1 MRRCDHC
8 GTQYGDKV
16 FICPVDE
23 QPTVNPHAK
32 PGSVF
37 GSISGQAAFNV
48 KVVSPLSAEG
58 SYRVFVQSGDLFFIQ
73 IESGSNQIL
82 NALVPLLGPFGGLAN
97 LFGWLFSRRKVNDFN
112 ERLQSDDPENLLRD
126 SEKNFRLHLAEIRQA
141 VIEPAAASSFS
152 GKEVGRADLTI
163 RQGERWK
170 LAFATRA
177 DMDAVWQLLA
187 SGSFSPLQADVEWN
201 VEKQQYQKNRL
212 SKSLTAIPNCI
223 SFTP

>member
-16 FICPVDE
+16 SICPVDG
-23 QPTVNPHAK
+23 QPTVNPQAK

-37 GSISGQAAFNV
+37 GSYSGPAAFNV
-48 KVVSPLSAEG
+48 KVVSPMSAAG
-58 SYRVFVQSGDLFFIQ
+58 SYRVFVRGGDLIFIQ
-73 IESGSNQIL
+73 IQSGSNHIL
-82 NALVPLLGPFGGLAN
+82 NALMPLLGPFGGLVS
-97 LFGWLFSRRKVNDFN
+97 LFGWFFSRHNVNDFN
-112 ERLQSDDPENLLRD
+112 ERLQSADPEDLLRD
-126 SEKNFRLHLAEIRQA
+126 SKRNFRFHLSEIRQA

-152 GKEVGRADLTI
+152 EKEVGRADLTV

-170 LAFATRA
+170 LAFAARA

-201 VEKQQYQKNRL
+201 TKYQQYLGKPPVKKVD
-212 SKSLTAIPNCI
+212 SKKALY
-223 SFTP
+223 

>member
-16 FICPVDE
+16 FICPVDG
-23 QPTVNPHAK
+23 QPTVNPQAK
-32 PGSVF
+32 PGLVSGAV
-37 GSISGQAAFNV
+37 SGQAAFNV
-48 KVVSPLSAEG
+48 KIVSPMSAAG
-58 SYRVFVQSGDLFFIQ
+58 SYRIFIQGSDLLFIQ

-82 NALVPLLGPFGGLAN
+82 NGLIPLLGPFGGLVN

-112 ERLQSDDPENLLRD
+112 ERLQSADPENLLRD

-170 LAFATRA
+170 LAFAARA

-187 SGSFSPLQADVEWN
+187 SGFSSPLQADVEWN
-201 VEKQQYQKNRL
+201 VEKQQYQKKPPVKIIDRNTEL
-212 SKSLTAIPNCI
+212 H
-223 SFTP
+223 

>member
-1 MRRCDHC
+1 MRRCEHC

-16 FICPVDE
+16 SICPVDG
-23 QPTVNPHAK
+23 QPTVNPQAQSRLVS
-32 PGSVF
+32 GAV
-37 GSISGQAAFNV
+37 SGQAGFNA
-48 KVVSPLSAEG
+48 KVVSPMSAAG
-58 SYRVFVQSGDLFFIQ
+58 SYRIFIQGGDLLFIQ

-82 NALVPLLGPFGGLAN
+82 NALIPLLGPFGGLVN

-112 ERLQSDDPENLLRD
+112 ERLQSVAPENLLRD

-141 VIEPAAASSFS
+141 VIEPAAATSFS

-170 LAFATRA
+170 LAFAARA

-187 SGSFSPLQADVEWN
+187 SGFSSPLQADVEWN
-201 VEKQQYQKNRL
+201 VEKQQYQKNHRL
-212 SKSLTAIPNCI
+212 KTLTAKTTCI
-223 SFTP
+223 SFMP

>member
-1 MRRCDHC
+1 MRRCEHC
-8 GTQYGDKV
+8 GAQYGNKV
-16 FICPVDE
+16 FICPADGH
-23 QPTVNPHAK
+23 PTVNPHAQ

-37 GSISGQAAFNV
+37 GSASGKAAFNV
-48 KVVSPLSAEG
+48 KVVSPLSAAG

-82 NALVPLLGPFGGLAN
+82 NALTPLLGPFGGLAN

-112 ERLQSDDPENLLRD
+112 ERLQTADPENLLRD
-126 SEKNFRLHLAEIRQA
+126 SKKNFRFHLAEIRQA

-163 RQGERWK
+163 RQGERLK
-170 LAFATRA
+170 LAFAARA

-201 VEKQQYQKNRL
+201 DKYQQYLGKPPVKNIDQKTNRNG
-212 SKSLTAIPNCI
+212 SVP
-223 SFTP
+223 

>member
-1 MRRCDHC
+1 MRRCEHC

-16 FICPVDE
+16 SICPLDG
-23 QPTVNPHAK
+23 QPTVNPQAQS
-32 PGSVF
+32 GLVSGAV
-37 GSISGQAAFNV
+37 SGQTGFNA
-48 KVVSPLSAEG
+48 KVVSPMSAAG
-58 SYRVFVQSGDLFFIQ
+58 SYRIFIQGGDLLFIQ

-82 NALVPLLGPFGGLAN
+82 NALIPLLGPFGGLVN

-112 ERLQSDDPENLLRD
+112 ERLQSVAPENLLRD

-187 SGSFSPLQADVEWN
+187 SGFFSPLQADVEWN
-201 VEKQQYQKNRL
+201 VEKQQYQKKPPLKNIDRKNEL
-212 SKSLTAIPNCI
+212 H
-223 SFTP
+223 

>member
-1 MRRCDHC
+1 MRRCEHC

-16 FICPVDE
+16 FICPADGH
-23 QPTVNPHAK
+23 PTVNPQAR

-37 GSISGQAAFNV
+37 GSASVQAAFNV
-48 KVVSPLSAEG
+48 KVVSPMSAAG
-58 SYRVFVQSGDLFFIQ
+58 SYRIFVQGSDLLFIQ

-82 NALVPLLGPFGGLAN
+82 NALIPLLGPLGGLVN
-97 LFGWLFSRRKVNDFN
+97 LFGWWFSRRKVNDFN
-112 ERLQSDDPENLLRD
+112 ERLQSADPENLLRD

-170 LAFATRA
+170 LAFAARA

-187 SGSFSPLQADVEWN
+187 SGCFSPLRAEVEWN
-201 VEKQQYQKNRL
+201 VENQQYQAKPPVKNIDRKNEL
-212 SKSLTAIPNCI
+212 H
-223 SFTP
+223 

>member
-1 MRRCDHC
+1 MRRCEHC

-16 FICPVDE
+16 FICPVDG
-23 QPTVNPHAK
+23 QPTVNPQAR

-37 GSISGQAAFNV
+37 GSASGQAAFNV
-48 KVVSPLSAEG
+48 KVVSPMSAAG
-58 SYRVFVQSGDLFFIQ
+58 SYRIFIQGSDLLFIQ

-82 NALVPLLGPFGGLAN
+82 NALIPLVGPLGGLVN

-112 ERLQSDDPENLLRD
+112 ERLQSAAPENLLRD

-170 LAFATRA
+170 LAFAARA
-177 DMDAVWQLLA
+177 DMDAIWQLLA

-201 VEKQQYQKNRL
+201 VNHQQYLEKPPVK
-212 SKSLTAIPNCI
+212 KSF
-223 SFTP
+223 SY